1 MKSKFVVY
9 VLVSIF
15 CLGAV
20 SHAAIIEAIEIAQTN
35 AAVAV
40 YDGQGTITW
49 SGGAI
54 GSVITG
60 GLKYDLFNE
69 VALSANISG
78 VTDYSSGDGI
88 AQATFD
94 TCTDFSLSL
103 LKEGELKFRIT
114 GSLPGLYY
122 EGEVVDGEG
131 LDGRM
136 IMSETSVFIEEGYFK
151 TQWGLGTQDQV
162 VWSGGNSGLFGV
174 ASSILFSGFNLD
186 DYATPYSSNNTTI
199 TVYADETAVPEPA
212 TLVLLG
218 LGSLAL
224 LRRKK

>member
-1 MKSKFVVY
+1 MSSKLAVC
-9 VLVSIF
+9 VLVSML
-15 CLGAV
+15 CLGVVSQAAV
-20 SHAAIIEAIEIAQTN
+20 IEAIEIAQTN

-49 SGGAI
+49 SGGAL

-60 GLKYDLFNE
+60 GFKYNLFNE
-69 VALSANISG
+69 VALSATISG
-78 VTDYSSGDGI
+78 VTDNSLNGI

-103 LKEGELKFRIT
+103 LKNGELKFQIT
-114 GSLPGLYY
+114 GSLPGLYS
-122 EGEVVDGEG
+122 EGEVADGEG

-136 IMSETSVFIEEGYFK
+136 IMNETSVFIEEGYFK
-151 TQWGLGTQDQV
+151 TQWGLDSSDQV

-186 DYATPYSSNNTTI
+186 DYATAYASNNTTI
-199 TVYADETAVPEPA
+199 TVYADESAIPEPA
-212 TLVLLG
+212 TLGLLG
-218 LGSLAL
+218 LGAL
-224 LRRKK
+224 LLRKRR

>member
-1 MKSKFVVY
+1 MKSKFAVCMFVS
-9 VLVSIF
+9 VL
-15 CLGAV
+15 CLGVA
-20 SHAAIIEAIEIAQTN
+20 SHAAVIEAIEIAQTN

-49 SGGAI
+49 SGGAL

-60 GLKYDLFNE
+60 GFKYDLFNE
-69 VALSANISG
+69 VALSATITG
-78 VTDYSSGDGI
+78 VTDYSSGGI

-103 LKEGELKFRIT
+103 LKNGDLKFQIT
-114 GSLPGLYY
+114 GTLPGLYS

-136 IMSETSVFIEEGYFK
+136 IMNETSVFIEEGYFK
-151 TQWGLGTQDQV
+151 TQWGLGAQDQV
-162 VWSGGNSGLFGV
+162 VWSGGNSNLFGV
-174 ASSILFSGFNLD
+174 ASSVLFSGFNLD

-199 TVYADETAVPEPA
+199 TVYADESAVPEPA
-212 TLVLLG
+212 TMILLG
-218 LGSLAL
+218 LGSLL
-224 LRRKK
+224 LRKRK